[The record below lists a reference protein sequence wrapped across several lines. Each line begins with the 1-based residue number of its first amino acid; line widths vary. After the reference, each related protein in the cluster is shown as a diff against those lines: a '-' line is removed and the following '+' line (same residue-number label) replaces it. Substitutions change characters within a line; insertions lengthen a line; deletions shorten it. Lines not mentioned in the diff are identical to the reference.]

1 LTVTSRPM
9 SDENLNMKTFAI
21 FAGDLTGQRTTPGGV
36 VHVIEVCRNLLRQGH
51 EVTLFVPG
59 FGRYPGQVPFRIIYV
74 PIIRTRFLASVSFAL
89 SLFLC
94 LTIYLLKERC
104 DLIYEN
110 DVMYSLGG
118 VFCSK
123 LFRKM
128 HFMNV
133 HGFSPEEM
141 EMGGHSRLR
150 ISVVEFFQKTN
161 YRLTDGLFCVTP
173 YIVEKVHLHY
183 RIPKHK
189 MVFVFNGVDSERC
202 RPMDREEALSKVGLS
217 PARHYVGFIGYLY
230 PWSGLESLVEAASWV
245 VQQNQKVDF
254 VIVGHGIWGSEL
266 ERIAARFGV
275 RDHFI
280 FAGYQAWDR
289 IPLYSNAFEVG
300 VTPYVGE
307 KGVGRYRSSMKT
319 LEYLSAGTPVIITR
333 AEGVSDIVE
342 NAGCGIVIPPDEP
355 RALADAILML
365 IGDPEKRRDMGM
377 RGRKLVLSCYTWQHT
392 VQRML
397 DFIGKRAQHPS
408 R

>member
-1 LTVTSRPM
+1 M
-9 SDENLNMKTFAI
+9 SHDSLNMKIFAI
-21 FAGDLTGQRTTPGGV
+21 FAGDLTAQRTTPGGV
-36 VHVIEVCRNLLRQGH
+36 VHVTEVCRSLLRQGNQ
-51 EVTLFVPG
+51 VTLFVPG

-74 PIIRTRFLASVSFAL
+74 PIIRARFLASVSFAL

-94 LTIYLLKERC
+94 LAIYLLKEGC
-104 DLIYEN
+104 DLVYEN

-118 VFCSK
+118 VLCAR
-123 LFRKM
+123 LFRKK

-150 ISVVEFFQKTN
+150 IRIVEFFQKTN
-161 YRLTDGLFCVTP
+161 YTLSDGLFCVTP
-173 YIVEKVHLHY
+173 YIVEKVHIHY
-183 RIPKHK
+183 RVPKHK
-189 MVFVFNGVDSERC
+189 MVFVFNGVDAERC
-202 RPMDREEALSKVGLS
+202 RPMEREKALNKVKLS
-217 PARHYVGFIGYLY
+217 PARRHVGFIGYLY
-230 PWSGLESLVEAASWV
+230 PWSGLESLIEAASLV
-245 VQQNQKVDF
+245 IQQNQEVDF

-266 ERIAARFGV
+266 EKLALRFGV

-280 FAGYQAWDR
+280 FTGYQAWDR
-289 IPLYSNAFEVG
+289 IPLYSNAFDVG

-319 LEYLSAGTPVIITR
+319 LEYLSAGTPVVITR

-365 IGDPEKRRDMGM
+365 VSDPEKRRDMGM
-377 RGRKLVLSCYTWQHT
+377 RGRELVLSGYTWQHT
-392 VQRML
+392 AQRML
-397 DFIGKRAQHPS
+397 DFIGKRAQQLS